1 MMDALTIRRRV
12 REMITTGELPCDDL
26 AGLWAGMGDGK
37 RCAAC
42 AEMIGA
48 REVEYEV
55 NLTSGKKVLL
65 QGCGRETKK
74 LGGFSRRKEALD
86 TRGPDSTA
94 PMWPMTER

>member
-1 MMDALTIRRRV
+1 MDALTIRRRV

-42 AEMIGA
+42 AAPIGA

-65 QGCGRETKK
+65 HQPCHAIWLQECEPDGPPP
-74 LGGFSRRKEALD
+74 A
-86 TRGPDSTA
+86 TRARST
-94 PMWPMTER
+94 P